1 MAALTTASWAAL
13 QTWWVFFPGQPF
25 EFWQENYFRRLI
37 EGSPTLIID
46 AAWVLAKMILG
57 SALASL
63 AAILIG
69 LRRKTSV
76 VSINNAI
83 AEAIVIGVSIT
94 LMAHALVAVLQFWGR

>member
-1 MAALTTASWAAL
+1 M
-13 QTWWVFFPGQPF
+13 
-25 EFWQENYFRRLI
+25 I

-46 AAWVLAKMILG
+46 AAWVLAKMVLG

-63 AAILIG
+63 AAIVIG